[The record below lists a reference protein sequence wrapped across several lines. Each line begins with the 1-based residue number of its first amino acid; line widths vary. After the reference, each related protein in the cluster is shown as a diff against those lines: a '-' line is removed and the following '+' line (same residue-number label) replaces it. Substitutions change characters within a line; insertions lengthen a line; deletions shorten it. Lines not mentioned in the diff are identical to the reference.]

1 MSFISGSNSL
11 TPAIAGAFDLR
22 AVIVEKDLFSETIGR
37 DLEVC
42 GEFDFV
48 FVGGLLLLKQRQKY
62 FC

>member
-42 GEFDFV
+42 GEYDLV
-48 FVGGLLLLKQRQKY
+48 FVVGLLLLKQLEKDL
-62 FC
+62 C